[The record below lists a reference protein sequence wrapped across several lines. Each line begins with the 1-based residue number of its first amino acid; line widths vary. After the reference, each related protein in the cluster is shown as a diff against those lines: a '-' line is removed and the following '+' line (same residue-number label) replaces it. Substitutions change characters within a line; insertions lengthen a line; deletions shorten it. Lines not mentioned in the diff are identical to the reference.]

1 MEDYFDN
8 KTKIRLWKKIL
19 CVFLSIIIALGTFI
33 TLTFGNSKFQKW
45 LGIHSMLSA
54 YAAEIV
60 DTKGAIAVNEEA
72 MLAENHTIN
81 LENRDGSNTV
91 YLFSEPISF
100 TDEDGNIKAK
110 DISVERADSELK
122 SVGFDYTNGQNDY
135 RINFSKDQSIGI
147 QAAFD
152 NCSYSIIPMSR
163 FTAEGTKSTAEFLNE
178 SFEVFQYENIYGIGT
193 NLRFYPQLNGIKD
206 EIVLNQN
213 INKNV
218 FSFELKTENCTA
230 QLNEDGTIS
239 LVNMD
244 GATIQTFTAPFAYDS
259 EYIEGDINSHR
270 VDCQYDLK
278 DKNETSYIM
287 TITVPGEWLT
297 SENTKYPVIIDPT
310 TGHLGNYR
318 DAGIYKSVSN
328 NCYGKE
334 QTCCFG
340 RSSEYGYGRVL
351 NQFTMPTDIKKGAK
365 INSAYTWQR
374 ETTGRTTNTQ
384 VTPHMITS
392 AWYEGN
398 VTWTS
403 RPKYNSVVGTTRN
416 IASASTDDPNNPYWY
431 RFNISNI
438 VNKWVN
444 EDKPNY
450 GYCFESSEEQNY
462 NYNWRAFASR
472 DYSTSAMR
480 PYAVISYTNDTTAPT
495 ATGVSGNPTTWVSSA
510 TLKIVGAKD
519 NEGGIDLHAKPY
531 SMSNTEN
538 DYHWQSSNSFTIDSN
553 GKYYFYVRDAYNNI
567 RNVTGP
573 NGSKYINVTKIDNV
587 KPEKPTVTGAPTE
600 WTNKSYTL
608 EAKSTDDA
616 SDILEYSFSTKPD
629 KCYWQTENTRVY
641 PGNGTVYVC
650 AKDKAGNISKPAI
663 IPIDKVDK
671 EDPIITNVT
680 IDKDCDTNITTVSV
694 TATDSLSG
702 IAGYSFDGGLT
713 WQTESTKSFANTP
726 SSISVLVKDNA
737 TNVADDITE
746 LENPK
751 FYNDNGLVGIYNPNS
766 TNLEIE
772 YKISNGNWMDYTQPF
787 AVPLNGVKVYARFK
801 NNKTSVSKT
810 FSSNV
815 LDELSKYTEQN
826 IDLTIKNNDA
836 DFSIIRT
843 YDSSTNDWFFSTE
856 SSITVIEDEK
866 VYSAKLPDSTTV
878 VFIKDENNTYKNPN
892 TDYTLIAYNDSYTV
906 KLDNQTLIYDKTTGR
921 LLSVTNNDHSID
933 LNYNSDGNLCEI
945 SAKATASDNKIEEH
959 NYIVNEANGKIQSI
973 KDPLNQE
980 LIYTYNN
987 NNLTKVYYKGSTI
1000 QYKRFIAENTYMDII
1015 LSEYSYDNNKLSVSN
1030 KASINYNGNEL
1041 SSVVL
1046 PTGETTSYTFE
1057 TKTFN
1062 SYNIDNVSDDFS
1074 VIEVKVNDDIT
1085 CYNYQSLPVIE
1096 ISGNN
1101 AFVYTY
1107 DEAGELLEEAEYK
1120 KSGDLYVKVENEDDS
1135 IVDFED
1141 ESQESTTDTEA
1152 LEPTVENT
1160 VENGLNVTTETYSD
1174 SQGRTLSVEITKT
1187 NSDDYVVETI
1197 VTEYTY
1203 PSSTSNTASSVTTT
1217 TTTYFDNFKD
1227 ISQTVVTTTEDN
1239 VTTTNTT
1246 IYNDDGT
1253 IQKEKTVT
1261 QKGIN
1266 NSETE
1271 ITYTYTPFGE
1281 IETVSTK
1288 NVKFNLE
1295 SSETNY
1301 KYYYDA
1307 LNRNT
1312 KIVSIDENEEETLVS
1327 EYKYNPLGNIIY
1339 QNENGE
1345 ITRFIYDD
1353 YSRLKQQINKKDYVA
1368 SVDGLNDS
1376 ENTVDNYAN
1385 EDVGYRYSYL
1395 SNGNLEY
1402 EINDIEI
1409 RTDYTYHENSSVVAT
1424 ETFDIY
1430 EYDYNING
1438 DIEDIWVSKS
1448 NSESPYAHYNYD
1460 ENNNNTSIVYGN
1472 SQIVFY
1478 EYDTNNNLISQKY
1491 KANSNASVVIQ
1502 YEYIYDDDNTLIQ
1515 KIDFVNNQV
1524 CNYSSNETNNTTT
1537 VSVYTLAYDNNGK
1550 AVNGDFIH
1558 SYQDEYTEDGESST
1572 THSNTVGNSSLT
1584 STHSNSIDSFV
1595 TSNGT
1600 YNLSTTE
1607 DENSSTTVLKDSN
1620 DNVIYSYTYSYNDD
1634 GESIALSITSNNYSD
1649 NYSYTYDDNGRITS
1663 YSNGNN
1669 DSENYHYDNKGQIYR
1684 VDSRHTY
1691 GSGTIT
1697 YTYDSRGNIRRIKEY
1712 SYTTGE
1718 LEADTLN
1725 SADTYRYDDTD
1736 PWPDKLSGAQGSFDE
1751 IIYDA
1756 NGNPISLDEATVTWT
1771 NGRQLSSFNEIDDN
1785 GNEIPFLSYT
1795 YDDNGIRTSKT
1806 YGDVTTYYTNINGN
1820 VTSQYELD
1828 ENGNIVNLIEFIYD
1842 SSNEIIGFTYDNQ
1855 TYFYLKNL
1863 QGDVTAIIDSNG
1875 NKQTE
1880 YTYTVWGDYNANDYT
1895 GKYLSDINPITYRG
1909 YMFDSELGAYYL
1921 QSRYYVPTYCRFLNS
1936 DLPEYA
1942 QVQKNDYAGT
1952 NLFAYCCNDAVNNVD
1967 YTGFWGEDVHN
1978 GYVWNDVLNI
1988 YVTSGMMY
1996 KGKWTNYGTYYWA
2009 IQCGYDTKYALYI
2022 AKKCSYVDTEY
2033 SVLIPNK
2040 RNQPWHFNTNK
2051 NIAKIDS
2058 RYLCS
2063 VSAIIAASDELEEA
2077 QKQYIIYT
2085 NKKNSKSKIKKA
2097 EKECKKRLKKGL
2109 YYIGFSIH
2117 PIQDIYAHTD
2127 EVVKWNKKGK
2137 FWYHNKYITI
2147 NKNKIAVDSA
2157 MKHKSIIFGNV
2168 QTETQKILKSFLN
2181 KYWILKKG
2189 VKI

>member
-1 MEDYFDN
+1 MEDYFDK

-100 TDEDGNIKAK
+100 TDEDGNIKTK
-110 DISVERADSELK
+110 DISVESADSELK

-152 NCSYSIIPMSR
+152 NCSYSIIPMST

-244 GATIQTFTAPFAYDS
+244 GAAIQTFTAPFAYDS

-318 DAGIYKSVSN
+318 DAGIYKSVPN

-403 RPKYNSVVGTTRN
+403 RPTYNSVVGTTRN

-444 EDKPNY
+444 EDKTNY

-538 DYHWQSSNSFTIDSN
+538 DYHWQASNSFTIDSN

-587 KPEKPTVTGAPTE
+587 KPEKPTVSGAPTE

-836 DFSIIRT
+836 DFSIIRS

-945 SAKATASDNKIEEH
+945 SAKVTASDNNIEEH
-959 NYIVNEANGKIQSI
+959 KYIVNEANGKIQSI

-1030 KASINYNGNEL
+1030 KSSINYNDNKL
-1041 SSVVL
+1041 SSIIL
-1046 PTGETTSYTFE
+1046 PTGETTSYTFK

-1135 IVDFED
+1135 TSDSED

-1152 LEPTVENT
+1152 PEPSVSTV
-1160 VENGLNVTTETYSD
+1160 VEGELTVTTETYSD

-1227 ISQTVVTTTEDN
+1227 ISQTVVTTIEDD

-1301 KYYYDA
+1301 KFYYDA

-1312 KIVSIDENEEETLVS
+1312 KIVSIDENEKETLVS

-1368 SVDGLNDS
+1368 SDDGLNDS
-1376 ENTVDNYAN
+1376 ENTVDNYDN

-1430 EYDYNING
+1430 EFMYETNG
-1438 DIEDIWVSKS
+1438 DIKEIKINDVTTVSYTRNNATKNDIEYRLVL
-1448 NSESPYAHYNYD
+1448 ESYANGDSIYNYYDIDTNNIVGISHNAEGPFYVTYIYNEDGELTEKTNNDTGLKYVYDGDNVSVYKTSDNSLVQSYTSTETEANEETGAEAYTTVTENHFGNTYTSVLREKSVSYTAGTNTAEYSYQTSETD
-1460 ENNNNTSIVYGN
+1460 EDEKTTADSVKYNDSVVL
-1472 SQIVFY
+1472 SSSY
-1478 EYDTNNNLISQKY
+1478 EYDSNGNPFKKIYSYKDNNEIYNVDFLNEYDNDGKITGMGYDNISTHY
-1491 KANSNASVVIQ
+1491 
-1502 YEYIYDDDNTLIQ
+1502 YYDSDSQLTRVDSDLNESYTETFSYDTRGNIISR
-1515 KIDFVNNQV
+1515 KVYDYTRAENI
-1524 CNYSSNETNNTTT
+1524 SSEPNETTTFT
-1537 VSVYTLAYDNNGK
+1537 YSNSGWKDQLV
-1550 AVNGDFIH
+1550 AVNGVELTYDVNGNVLTYGSKSFSWVNGRNLAQI
-1558 SYQDEYTEDGESST
+1558 TDGD
-1572 THSNTVGNSSLT
+1572 NT
-1584 STHSNSIDSFV
+1584 
-1595 TSNGT
+1595 
-1600 YNLSTTE
+1600 
-1607 DENSSTTVLKDSN
+1607 
-1620 DNVIYSYTYSYNDD
+1620 
-1634 GESIALSITSNNYSD
+1634 
-1649 NYSYTYDDNGRITS
+1649 YSYTYD
-1663 YSNGNN
+1663 
-1669 DSENYHYDNKGQIYR
+1669 E
-1684 VDSRHTY
+1684 
-1691 GSGTIT
+1691 
-1697 YTYDSRGNIRRIKEY
+1697 
-1712 SYTTGE
+1712 
-1718 LEADTLN
+1718 
-1725 SADTYRYDDTD
+1725 
-1736 PWPDKLSGAQGSFDE
+1736 
-1751 IIYDA
+1751 
-1756 NGNPISLDEATVTWT
+1756 
-1771 NGRQLSSFNEIDDN
+1771 
-1785 GNEIPFLSYT
+1785 
-1795 YDDNGIRTSKT
+1795 NGIRTSKT
-1806 YGDVTTYYTNINGN
+1806 VNGVTTYYNTQDGVILSQTDGTDTWYFQYDTSGVPLGFIYNGTQYFYMTNQMGDVIAIN
-1820 VTSQYELD
+1820 D
-1828 ENGNIVNLIEFIYD
+1828 CNGNILAQYVYDEWGKVIAQVPIDENDEDIIALVN
-1842 SSNEIIGFTYDNQ
+1842 
-1855 TYFYLKNL
+1855 K
-1863 QGDVTAIIDSNG
+1863 
-1875 NKQTE
+1875 
-1880 YTYTVWGDYNANDYT
+1880 
-1895 GKYLSDINPITYRG
+1895 NPIRYRG
-1909 YMFDSELGAYYL
+1909 YYYDNETGYYYL
-1921 QSRYYVPTYCRFLNS
+1921 QSRYYDSGICRFINA
-1936 DLPEYA
+1936 DLPLFAKE
-1942 QVQKNDYAGT
+1942 QKYKVTGIS
-1952 NLFAYCCNDAVNNVD
+1952 LFAYCNNNPINCCD
-1967 YTGFWGEDVHN
+1967 TLG
-1978 GYVWNDVLNI
+1978 
-1988 YVTSGMMY
+1988 
-1996 KGKWTNYGTYYWA
+1996 YWA
-2009 IQCGYDTKYALYI
+2009 KNTHKSITLKI
-2022 AKKCSYVDTEY
+2022 AEKFFV
-2033 SVLIPNK
+2033 
-2040 RNQPWHFNTNK
+2040 K
-2051 NIAKIDS
+2051 NIAEKIANYCKQLDEIYPSKEYAKNLTINAEEKYWQYYHFNQYELGNKDS
-2058 RYLCS
+2058 REDRAARLIKEAVKYKKNRQNELSYKYLGYALHCLQDIEAHGQIGRGD
-2063 VSAIIAASDELEEA
+2063 AIPQHIKPSNGNNINFADNETDWEWKNS
-2077 QKQYIIYT
+2077 
-2085 NKKNSKSKIKKA
+2085 KKNSLKYVKGS
-2097 EKECKKRLKKGL
+2097 KKRINLAKQRTQMRIAQYIKDTKGAWSYELKNG
-2109 YYIGFSIH
+2109 
-2117 PIQDIYAHTD
+2117 
-2127 EVVKWNKKGK
+2127 KKLCK
-2137 FWYHNKYITI
+2137 
-2147 NKNKIAVDSA
+2147 
-2157 MKHKSIIFGNV
+2157 
-2168 QTETQKILKSFLN
+2168 
-2181 KYWILKKG
+2181 
-2189 VKI
+2189 